1 MSEAEKQSS
10 EESQVVSTAPLA
22 ANRHH
27 SRFDRWRWPITLFLS
42 VTILCVAGYFI
53 FARSQTVL
61 SESLSESFRVASA
74 LSQKAEDVAERFRQ
88 GTITRTFTA
97 SLPSVEQAGSGRLE
111 LATLDSTERFKTKD
125 QLKIWWDYVS
135 LGTTTSEI
143 SVPVT
148 YRYHLKLGDPWAL
161 SISNQTCLV
170 TAPRIR
176 PTLPPSIHTGRMEKT
191 TKNGW
196 GRFNATDQL
205 EDLEKS
211 MTATLVQFADDDD
224 RLALVRE
231 EARKTV
237 ASFVK
242 NWLLKE
248 DQWREDR
255 FHNVIVRFQDEPEE
269 STITETVSFVSPSD

>member
-1 MSEAEKQSS
+1 MSDPEEQSKIDS
-10 EESQVVSTAPLA
+10 PEVLNDLQVTNS
-22 ANRHH
+22 NH
-27 SRFDRWRWPITLFLS
+27 SRLDRWRWPLALLTSISILSIT
-42 VTILCVAGYFI
+42 GYFI
-53 FARSQTVL
+53 FDRSQEAL
-61 SESLSESFRVASA
+61 SESLSESFHAASA
-74 LSQKAEDVAERFRQ
+74 FSQRAEAVAERFRQ
-88 GTITRTFTA
+88 GSITRTFIA
-97 SLPSVEQAGSGRLE
+97 SLPSIKQAGSGRLE

-148 YRYHLKLGDPWAL
+148 YRYHLKLSDSWTL

-196 GRFNATDQL
+196 ARFNATDQL
-205 EDLEKS
+205 DELEKS
-211 MTATLVQFADDDD
+211 MTATLVQFAGDEK
-224 RLALVRE
+224 RLALVRD

-248 DQWREDR
+248 NQWREDR
-255 FHNVIVRFQDEPEE
+255 FHNVIVRFHDEPEP
-269 STITETVSFVSPSD
+269 SPTSETVSFVRPD